1 MKTAS
6 LRWLYPLFIFSV
18 FIFFVPTQTLLLETI
33 RIGSVKPDLGLIMA
47 YLIGL
52 GWGRNRGLFWGLL
65 FGGFQDFFSIGSIG
79 PHFFFKGIIGFGTG
93 LLETFFLYFSLQAHA
108 IVVFLISLLH
118 DLLGE
123 ILFHGASGS
132 LMGVSYTML
141 GRALYNSSI
150 VIAILFLVLKQSRLE
165 EFLIERG
172 PR

>member
-1 MKTAS
+1 MKTTS
-6 LRWLYPLFIFSV
+6 LRWLYPLFIFSI

-33 RIGSVKPDLGLIMA
+33 KVGGVKPDLGLILS

-65 FGGFQDFFSIGSIG
+65 FGGFQDFFSIGTVG
-79 PHFFFKGIIGFGTG
+79 PHFFFKGLIGFGTG

-118 DLLGE
+118 DLLGKV
-123 ILFHGASGS
+123 LFHGANGG
-132 LMGVSYTML
+132 LMGVSYSML
-141 GRALYNSSI
+141 GRGLYNSII

-165 EFLIERG
+165 EFLVDKGSR
-172 PR
+172 